1 MSNRGLLFYIIALLL
16 ALAVQGLK
24 NRGKPVKYND
34 PKSYIEDEVSG
45 RLRACDS
52 SPCKNGGTCE
62 DRGLDSYDCIC
73 PEGYIGAKCGK
84 DIDECEVGNG
94 GCQDV
99 CVNTFGGFYC
109 ECSDPELSLARDN
122 RHCIAEGVKL
132 DCRKND
138 MLLTLPKSLLRGV
151 DRHHLIL
158 NEKDC
163 SASENRTHFFMR
175 TPLTGC
181 KTQLRQRA
189 IFAIYSNV
197 VTEIPVMQGQ
207 TVTRVR
213 DVTIP
218 FQCFYSEFGVAS
230 SIGIKPVSKKV
241 IFSSRGMG
249 KFTLTLDLFKS
260 SRYEISYKQVD
271 FPLTLSIR
279 KKMYFDVK
287 VDTDDSRL
295 TILPLDC
302 FGTPSQDRNAL
313 PRYNL
318 IKDGCAVDDTVS
330 FIPSSDGHSKRWSAE
345 TFKFLGKHSYVF
357 IHCKIKV
364 CNATDPNSRCALGCQ
379 SRSKRSMKA
388 LPNTPSD
395 VYPLAQGPFAL
406 TRKKREVAV
415 ADEAIVSDQS
425 VRETQSGI
433 HAPIF
438 IAMAVLVGVCVVGMS
453 YMTYQNNRRAN
464 AYRYQPL

>member
-1 MSNRGLLFYIIALLL
+1 MYTNTIGAVLIAETVCL
-16 ALAVQGLK
+16 VWFPGE
-24 NRGKPVKYND
+24 PVKYNE
-34 PKSYIEDEVSG
+34 PKSYIEDEGSG
-45 RLRACDS
+45 PLRACDS

-62 DRGLDSYDCIC
+62 DRGLGSYDCIC

-84 DIDECEVGNG
+84 DIDECQVGNG

-138 MLLTLPKSLLRGV
+138 MLLTLPKSLLKGV

-158 NEKDC
+158 KEKSC

-175 TPLTGC
+175 TSLTGC

-189 IFAIYSNV
+189 IFAIYSNM
-197 VTEIPVMQGQ
+197 VTEIPVKQGQ

-260 SRYEISYKQVD
+260 SR
-271 FPLTLSIR
+271 
-279 KKMYFDVK
+279 
-287 VDTDDSRL
+287 
-295 TILPLDC
+295 
-302 FGTPSQDRNAL
+302 
-313 PRYNL
+313 
-318 IKDGCAVDDTVS
+318 CAVDDTVS
-330 FIPSSDGHSKRWSAE
+330 FLPSSDGHSKRWSAE
-345 TFKFLGKHSYVF
+345 TFKFLGEHTYVF
-357 IHCKIKV
+357 IHCKVKV

-406 TRKKREVAV
+406 NRKKREVAV
-415 ADEAIVSDQS
+415 ADEAILSDQS
-425 VRETQSGI
+425 MRETQSGI
-433 HAPIF
+433 HVPIF

-453 YMTYQNNRRAN
+453 YMTYQNNRRAK